1 MLATVDRDIVVM
13 LGRGDTVLPDDYPRD
28 VGWERLRWDGEHIV
42 DLATM
47 TGFWVEW
54 NGAFVLHCKSFPGT
68 VFLEMAYADKKL
80 LVLNGGTPRLL
91 TQQEIE
97 EKSTQSIIDSARAEL
112 EKLLAKQESLYELIA
127 FILGLLASALIY
139 ARTPN
144 TTLRN
149 QIGTAIDSILPELQ
163 ALPITRMSKNASGKL
178 TTIKTILENFFNKI
192 DNAGG

>member
-149 QIGTAIDSILPELQ
+149 QIGAAIDSILPELQ